1 MKTTLLHFFVA
12 LPKKSQNNQLPIW
25 NNDVAVG
32 IQSIQAGDCRCS
44 PQLNPPDDIVCRT
57 GAFKCPSQLPN
68 CQDQGTPPNTY
79 PVCSV

>member
-1 MKTTLLHFFVA
+1 MIA
-12 LPKKSQNNQLPIW
+12 LPKKSQNKQLPIW
-25 NNDVAVG
+25 NNDVAAG

-44 PQLNPPDDIVCRT
+44 PQINPPANVVCKD
-57 GAFKCPSQLPN
+57 GSGYGCPAQLPN